1 MNFDFSEEQ
10 NLLKESIVRWA
21 QDNYSFDQRRL
32 GADSDNG
39 FSQEHY
45 NTFAEL
51 GWLSVPFSEDNGG
64 YGGSVVD
71 VAAVMEEFG
80 KALLVEPVFP
90 NLILFGGLLERSND
104 DAIKAELIPQVIDG
118 SLMGAV
124 ALYEPQARFDAS
136 NIATTATESGDSY
149 LLNGHKSVVLGGA
162 HAKKLIVLARTSG
175 EQTDEDGLSLFLV
188 DADAEGV
195 EVNTYPLMDGQKVAD
210 IHFSNAAAQLISELG
225 NAGSAVNEVLNIA
238 HVALCAEA
246 VGLMEVL
253 NRTTVEYTKTR
264 KQFGVTISSFQAL
277 QHRMVDTFMSYEQV
291 KSLLVGTLVELTDE
305 RTSPERASKMI
316 NALRTLVAKNGKHIG
331 DEAIQLHG
339 GMGLTDEMNVGHYH
353 KRIMMINLMFGN
365 GDFFQHQ
372 FNQVAYG
379 S

>member
-1 MNFDFSEEQ
+1 MNFDYSEEQ

-21 QDNYSFDQRRL
+21 QDNYSFEQRNVSA
-32 GADSDNG
+32 GSGNG
-39 FSQEHY
+39 FSKEHY

-51 GWLSVPFSEDNGG
+51 GWLSVPFAEEFGG

-80 KALLVEPVFP
+80 KALVVEPVFP
-90 NLILFGGLLERSND
+90 NLVLFGGLLERSNNNSV
-104 DAIKAELIPQVIDG
+104 KAELIPQVIDG

-124 ALYEPQARFDAS
+124 AMYEPQARFDMS
-136 NIATTATESGDSY
+136 NVVTSATESGDAYSIS
-149 LLNGHKSVVLGGA
+149 GHKSVVLGGA
-162 HAKKLIVLARTSG
+162 HAEQLIVVARTSG
-175 EQTDEDGLSLFLV
+175 EQNDESGLSLFLV
-188 DADAEGV
+188 DAGSEGV
-195 EVNTYPLMDGQKVAD
+195 TVKAYPLMDGQQVAD
-210 IHFSNAAAQLISELG
+210 IHFDNAQGQLISELG
-225 NAGSAVNEVLNIA
+225 NASSALNDVLRLA

-246 VGLMEVL
+246 VGIMEVL

-277 QHRMVDTFMSYEQV
+277 QHRMVDTFMSYEQA
-291 KSLLVGTLVELTDE
+291 KSLLIGTLCELTDD
-305 RTSPERASKMI
+305 RTTPERADKVV

-339 GMGLTDEMNVGHYH
+339 GMGLTDEMNVGHYV
-353 KRIMMINLMFGN
+353 KRLMMINLMFGN
-365 GDFFQHQ
+365 GDFFQNQ

-379 S
+379 